1 MNPKKRIFVERLRQ
15 KNYSDVTSCHD
26 LSSFCWSKKKKMK
39 VNRHWTPKTL
49 TGQHFQK
56 ILELIEKL
64 KEKTIEF
71 TKI

>member
-1 MNPKKRIFVERLRQ
+1 
-15 KNYSDVTSCHD
+15 
-26 LSSFCWSKKKKMK
+26 MK

-64 KEKTIEF
+64 REKTIEF
-71 TKI
+71 TKIWKP